1 MGARRLVA
9 LRLWWDGPAAAV
21 GVSSTVH
28 AGAAQQVNADR
39 KLWDGVYTA
48 DQAARGK
55 PRFEASCSRCHN
67 NELVGSERGPTLKG
81 NTFWNKYENDSLG
94 SLFTL
99 IRDTM
104 PRDGGAGVVS
114 DEVKVDI
121 LAYILSRNDVPAGNE
136 ELKLAANALEAIK
149 ITKKGVLDGVYT
161 TAQAERGKSN
171 FLSGRCGGCHQLDL
185 SGDRGPALKGDGFL
199 SHWENGSVNA
209 LFKKISETMPP
220 NGPNETTDEA
230 KIDIIAFLLQSNG
243 FPVGKAELKL
253 DADALEAIEIARK
266 GFTAAAP
273 HFALG
278 SVVGCLT
285 RAPNKSCTLTRTTER
300 MKLQAT
306 QLYADFISARH
317 HFNARR
323 YEAEARYNIGIASL
337 YEVQVRKS
345 SWNSERHR
353 TRSGY
358 FFFGMLAA
366 QAGVTIATLALAVK
380 FRSVLW
386 SVASLAGLAAIAIA
400 VVVYL
405 YV

>member
-1 MGARRLVA
+1 M
-9 LRLWWDGPAAAV
+9 
-21 GVSSTVH
+21 
-28 AGAAQQVNADR
+28 
-39 KLWDGVYTA
+39 WDGVYTIE
-48 DQAARGK
+48 QAARGK

-67 NELVGSERGPTLKG
+67 NELIGSERGPTLKG
-81 NTFWNKYENDSLG
+81 NAFWNKYENDSLG

-121 LAYILSRNDVPAGNE
+121 LAYILSRNDVPAGAE

-161 TAQAERGKSN
+161 AAQAERGKSN

-243 FPVGKAELKL
+243 FPVGKTELKL
-253 DADALEAIEIARK
+253 DADALEAIEIVRK
-266 GFTAAAP
+266 GVTAAAP
-273 HFALG
+273 NFALVQ
-278 SVVGCLT
+278 VVGCLT
-285 RAPNKSCTLTRTTER
+285 QALEQLVDADAHDRAGGDAAGAAHRVPPEGRRNQAARRPDVSAGER
-300 MKLQAT
+300 HAVQARSA
-306 QLYADFISARH
+306 QGPEDGSAR
-317 HFNARR
+317 AV
-323 YEAEARYNIGIASL
+323 
-337 YEVQVRKS
+337 VQG
-345 SWNSERHR
+345 R
-353 TRSGY
+353 TRRHAQPDV
-358 FFFGMLAA
+358 AA
-366 QAGVTIATLALAVK
+366 DGRRQ
-380 FRSVLW
+380 LW
-386 SVASLAGLAAIAIA
+386 EPITCT
-400 VVVYL
+400 
-405 YV
+405 

>member
-1 MGARRLVA
+1 MGGRRLVVLGA
-9 LRLWWDGPAAAV
+9 VAMWAAAV
-21 GVSSTVH
+21 AVDVSSSTVH
-28 AGAAQQVNADR
+28 AGAAQQASADR

-48 DQAARGK
+48 AQAARGK

-81 NTFWNKYENDSLG
+81 NAFWNKYENDSLG

-121 LAYILSRNDVPAGNE
+121 LAYILSRNDVPAGSD

-230 KIDIIAFLLQSNG
+230 KIDIVAFLLQSNG
-243 FPVGKAELKL
+243 FPVGKDRAEARCRRARGDRDRAQGRHGRGPEFFAGAGRRLPDAGAEQL
-253 DADALEAIEIARK
+253 VDADAHDRAGGDTAGAAQRVAAEGCGGQAARRADVSA
-266 GFTAAAP
+266 GERHTVQARRR
-273 HFALG
+273 
-278 SVVGCLT
+278 T
-285 RAPNKSCTLTRTTER
+285 RARRWKRAASCTRMPATRCS
-300 MKLQAT
+300 
-306 QLYADFISARH
+306 I
-317 HFNARR
+317 
-323 YEAEARYNIGIASL
+323 
-337 YEVQVRKS
+337 
-345 SWNSERHR
+345 
-353 TRSGY
+353 
-358 FFFGMLAA
+358 
-366 QAGVTIATLALAVK
+366 
-380 FRSVLW
+380 
-386 SVASLAGLAAIAIA
+386 
-400 VVVYL
+400 
-405 YV
+405 

>member
-1 MGARRLVA
+1 MAARRLVLLGSLA
-9 LRLWWDGPAAAV
+9 MWTAAV
-21 GVSSTVH
+21 AVGASSTAVL
-28 AGAAQQVNADR
+28 AGAAQQANADR
-39 KLWDGVYTA
+39 KLWDGVYTVE
-48 DQAARGK
+48 QAARGK

-67 NELVGSERGPTLKG
+67 NELIGSERGPTLKG
-81 NTFWNKYENDSLG
+81 NAFWNKYENDSLG

-114 DEVKVDI
+114 DEIKVDI
-121 LAYILSRNDVPAGNE
+121 LAYILSRNDVPAGSE

-243 FPVGKAELKL
+243 FPVGKAELRL

-266 GFTAAAP
+266 GVTAAAP
-273 HFALG
+273 NFSLVQ
-278 SVVGCLT
+278 VVGCLT
-285 RAPNKSCTLTRTTER
+285 KASNNSWTLTRTTDPVVTRQEQPSTALL
-300 MKLQAT
+300 K
-306 QLYADFISARH
+306 D
-317 HFNARR
+317 
-323 YEAEARYNIGIASL
+323 AEAKQLGAQTFQLVSANLFKPETHLGQKMEARGLLYKDARDSMLNLTSLQTVGASCGN
-337 YEVQVRKS
+337 Q
-345 SWNSERHR
+345 
-353 TRSGY
+353 
-358 FFFGMLAA
+358 
-366 QAGVTIATLALAVK
+366 
-380 FRSVLW
+380 
-386 SVASLAGLAAIAIA
+386 
-400 VVVYL
+400 
-405 YV
+405 